1 MFSWSDSATAGL
13 MAHMPTPSSDTSRGS
28 ASPVRSRW
36 NSAPMIPPAIVIP
49 PMESP

>member
-1 MFSWSDSATAGL
+1 MAGL
-13 MAHMPTPSSDTSRGS
+13 MAHMPTPSNDTSTGS

-36 NSAPMIPPAIVIP
+36 KSAPSIPPAMVIP